1 MFRSARSRACSRWRR
16 SPRSSRRARPSS
28 GSTTTRRRAQASPSR
43 PSTSSKRSQPSQ
55 RSASVRTYFLRTLAG
70 CAAALFAAAA
80 SAQQDFSKV
89 EIQTEKVA
97 DTVYMMTGAGGNLG
111 VSVGEDAVFVI
122 DDQFAPLTPKIQ
134 AAIAKL
140 TDKPVKF
147 VLNTHWHF
155 DHTGGNE
162 NMGKAGALIFAHEN
176 VRKRLSAE
184 GFIEFLGMKTKPEP
198 KVALPVVT
206 FTRDVTFRL
215 NGDELVVTHVPRAH
229 TDGDSIVEFRKS
241 NVIHMGDTFFNRLY
255 PFIDTSSGGTVA
267 GVLAAADGVLKTVGD
282 STKIIPGHGPLAS
295 KADLKAYRDM
305 LAATSG
311 NIRGQIKAG
320 KTLEQVIASKPTAK
334 YDAVWGKG
342 FFAT

>member
-1 MFRSARSRACSRWRR
+1 V
-16 SPRSSRRARPSS
+16 
-28 GSTTTRRRAQASPSR
+28 
-43 PSTSSKRSQPSQ
+43 K
-55 RSASVRTYFLRTLAG
+55 VYFLRTLAV

-89 EIQTEKVA
+89 EIQTEKLA

-140 TDKPVKF
+140 TSKPVKF

-162 NMGKAGALIFAHEN
+162 NLGKAGAIIIAHEN
-176 VRKRLSAE
+176 VRKRLSTE
-184 GFIEFLGMKTKPEP
+184 GFIEFLGMKTKAEP
-198 KVALPVVT
+198 KIALPIAT
-206 FTRDVTFRL
+206 FTRNVTFHL
-215 NGDELVVTHVPRAH
+215 NDDELVVTHVAHAH
-229 TDGDSIVEFRKS
+229 TDGDSIVEFKKS
-241 NVIHMGDTFFNRLY
+241 KVVHMGDAFFNKLY

-267 GVLAAADGVLKTVGD
+267 GVLAAADRVLKTAGED
-282 STKIIPGHGPLAS
+282 TKIIPGHGPLGS

-305 LAATSG
+305 LAAVSG

-320 KTLEQVIASKPTAK
+320 KTLEQVVASKPTAK
-334 YDAVWGKG
+334 YDEVWGKG
-342 FFAT
+342 FLAPGKFVAMLYGNIKK